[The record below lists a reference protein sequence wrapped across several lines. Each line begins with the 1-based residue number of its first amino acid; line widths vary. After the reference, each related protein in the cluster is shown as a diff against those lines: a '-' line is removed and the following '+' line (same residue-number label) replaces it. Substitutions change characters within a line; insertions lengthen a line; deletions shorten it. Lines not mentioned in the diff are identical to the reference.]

1 MSRSKM
7 TVQGRPWWFVLGCLV
22 LGIVGLGVL
31 LPDGAGMAASP
42 PSTQAE
48 TPVPPTATPEGE
60 GPWVVRAYYAD
71 RQMVNEVAAWIE
83 PWEVV
88 EPERPDRDQGYIVV
102 GVNRVEYDRLLQA
115 GFRLEIDER
124 LTARLNQPN
133 VRLVGQTA
141 GIPGYPCYRTVEET
155 LAAAQAIV
163 AAHPHLATWTDIG
176 NTWERTQDPAQGY
189 DINVL
194 RLTNS
199 AVPGPKPKLFVMASV
214 HAREYTPAE
223 LATRFAE
230 HCVSQYG
237 LDPDVTWLLDHT
249 EIHLLL
255 QANADGRKK
264 AEAGLSWRKN
274 TDNNYCADTDQ
285 RGVDLNRNFEFRWGC
300 CGGSSGSPCDETY
313 RGPTAASEPETQ
325 AIQDYVRALFPDQR
339 EDDLDAAAPITATG
353 VFVDLHSY
361 SELVLWPWG
370 STSAEAP
377 NGSALQTLGRKFA
390 YLNGYEPEQAWA
402 LYPTDGTTDGFAYGE
417 LGVAAYTFE
426 LGTTFFQNCSA
437 FENTIL
443 LDNLPAL
450 IYAAKVART
459 PYVTP
464 AGPDA
469 LEVTLSSVGVI
480 PGQTAHLTATID
492 DARYNNENGNEPV
505 QSIAAAEYYVDVPPW
520 VTTTVPIAYPMGAV
534 DGVYDESVEE
544 VKASIDTTGL
554 SAGRHVVF
562 VRGQDAD
569 GHWGAFSAAFV
580 HVVQGH
586 KVFLPTI
593 VKGQGMAVT
602 VK

>member
-1 MSRSKM
+1 
-7 TVQGRPWWFVLGCLV
+7 
-22 LGIVGLGVL
+22 
-31 LPDGAGMAASP
+31 
-42 PSTQAE
+42 
-48 TPVPPTATPEGE
+48 
-60 GPWVVRAYYAD
+60 
-71 RQMVNEVAAWIE
+71 MVNEVAAWIE